1 MISQSYTAVVERNIV
16 WMGEFESEP
25 YESAWAHE
33 AIFFVR
39 ALEASGVPEGVR
51 ARVQISAD
59 GINWCDEGTTFALPS
74 AVGVTFGKV
83 AHFGGWLRIA
93 GELPEGAELKVI
105 VALSLKE

>member
-1 MISQSYTAVVERNIV
+1 MISQSYTAVVERNVV
-16 WMGEFESEP
+16 WVGQFESEP
-25 YESAWAHE
+25 YECAWAHE

-39 ALEASGVPEGVR
+39 ALEANGVPDGVH

-59 GINWCDEGTTFALPS
+59 GIRWCDEGTSFDLPS
-74 AVGVTFGKV
+74 SVDVTFGRV
-83 AHFGGWLRIA
+83 THFGGWLRIV